1 MSDEEMTPG
10 YCDLCRTK
18 ETEKYNKILKI
29 EDYENEDDYYEAHM
43 ICCYE
48 ADCKHPALYIINHQQ
63 KSMSAVFATDVVSEE
78 INTDS

>member
-1 MSDEEMTPG
+1 MTDEEMTPG

-48 ADCKHPALYIINHQQ
+48 ADPAFLITYCSLLNGHLNNPSLN
-63 KSMSAVFATDVVSEE
+63 KK
-78 INTDS
+78 